1 MAAAVR
7 SRFYPII
14 AIALAILIVLG
25 FSRTYYLRFLFDQP
39 PLTILIHLHA
49 LVFTAWLLLFIV
61 QTRFIA
67 ANNLRAHKK
76 LGVAGAVLAAFVF
89 LIGLISPFAT
99 MYPPVPRPAGLN
111 ALQFLAIPLFS
122 IGLFGLFVVLGLSY
136 RRRSA
141 FHKRFMLLAMISVL
155 GPPVARLIRFFGFGE
170 HFVLIQA
177 SVAAFFIL
185 CALVYDAVKHRLLHP
200 VFAIGGV
207 LLVLSWPLRF
217 YWARSE
223 GWEAAMAWLMS

>member
-1 MAAAVR
+1 MAAVVR

-14 AIALAILIVLG
+14 AIALAILIVAG

-49 LVFTAWLLLFIV
+49 LVFTAWMLLFIV

-89 LIGLISPFAT
+89 LLGVISPFAT
-99 MYPPVPRPAGLN
+99 LYPPVPRPAGLN
-111 ALQFLAIPLFS
+111 MLQFLALPLSGIF
-122 IGLFGLFVVLGLSY
+122 LFGSFVIAGLAY
-136 RRRSA
+136 RRKSA

-155 GPPVARLIRFFGFGE
+155 GPPVARLIRFFEFGE
-170 HFVLIQA
+170 NFVLIQTL
-177 SVAAFFIL
+177 VAAFFVA
-185 CALVYDAVKHRLLHP
+185 CALIYDAVKHRVLHP
-200 VFAIGGV
+200 VFAYGGTF
-207 LLVLSWPLRF
+207 LVLSWPLRF
-217 YWARSE
+217 YVARSE
-223 GWEAAMAWLMS
+223 GWQAAMAWLTS